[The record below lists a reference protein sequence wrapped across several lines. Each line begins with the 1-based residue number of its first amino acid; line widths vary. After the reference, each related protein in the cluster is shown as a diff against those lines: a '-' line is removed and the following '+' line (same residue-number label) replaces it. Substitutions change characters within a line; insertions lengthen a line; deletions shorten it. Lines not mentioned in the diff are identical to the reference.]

1 MTGLGQY
8 SVVGPDFLYVAPS
21 RTARAA
27 FSKESRMKFAGAA
40 KSTGNP
46 GRRRALQVGLAV
58 ICFSVVLQAAP
69 CVEAQQVS
77 AALRTSAPVPNA
89 VPDAPIPL
97 LSLAQTAGPAN
108 PQDGKLYLSLQQAFT
123 MALENNLDLQIEQ
136 IDQSIAEGGVPLAQ
150 GGGLPRPINFTIM
163 DAPAGVGGAGVP
175 LLSFSS
181 PGLAPASVDP
191 IPSTISSSYNTSRIL
206 ETAHSLSLGT
216 SPYSGGSLVPGF
228 DAQLLGRY
236 GWLRRNPQVS
246 LLTENPSSETPADK
260 AITDNTLGDTILTKG
275 FSPGTTVE
283 LGVNNFVQSFY
294 SGRSS
299 AVPFSHPNAYALIA
313 QPLFRNAGRA
323 NNTRFIAIAK
333 TNKKISSA
341 VLEQQMI
348 STIAGVDS
356 LYTDL
361 ISLQDEVKVQ
371 QQALTAAEQ
380 LLSNDRQQLDTGRLP
395 PIEVTRVESLVTST
409 QMLLEQAKALRD
421 QQDVILRTLIDP
433 RSLTGPI
440 AQPLEIVATDPLSP
454 PHAEVETP
462 LPELVKLALD
472 TRPDVR
478 QARLQI
484 LNGERQVAGSANAVK
499 PEIDIYG
506 TYETRGVVL
515 PGLLDTGGSTL
526 TGNTILD
533 QVPTGG
539 TRSSTLYEAGIQFYL
554 PVQNRVAKANL
565 MIDKATLRQQQL
577 RETQLESAVSAE
589 VRNAITALR
598 AAENAVAGAVKA
610 RELQEKLL
618 SAAQESFQAG
628 YGTNLAVIEQETY
641 LAQAQA
647 SEVVARAAWSKAA
660 VQLDRVTGQIL
671 DRTGIS
677 LKEGQQRNSPTR

>member
-1 MTGLGQY
+1 MMGLGHY
-8 SVVGPDFLYVAPS
+8 SVG
-21 RTARAA
+21 
-27 FSKESRMKFAGAA
+27 KG
-40 KSTGNP
+40 
-46 GRRRALQVGLAV
+46 RALQFGLAA
-58 ICFSVVLQAAP
+58 ICFSIVLWAAP
-69 CVEAQQVS
+69 CAEAQQVS
-77 AALRTSAPVPNA
+77 AALSTSAPLANA
-89 VPDAPIPL
+89 VPDAPTPL
-97 LSLAQTAGPAN
+97 LSLAQTAAQTTGPAN
-108 PQDGKLYLSLQQAFT
+108 PQDGKLYLSLRQAFK
-123 MALENNLDLQIEQ
+123 MALENNLDLEVEQ
-136 IDQSIAEGGVPLAQ
+136 IDQSIAEGSVPLAQ
-150 GGGLPRPINFTIM
+150 GGGLPRPINYTIM
-163 DAPAGVGGAGVP
+163 DAPAGMGGAAVP

-191 IPSTISSSYNTSRIL
+191 VPSTISSSYNTSRVL
-206 ETAHSLSLGT
+206 ETSHSLSLGT

-246 LLTENPSSETPADK
+246 LLTGTPSSETPADK

-299 AVPFSHPNAYALIA
+299 AVPFSHPNAYAMIA
-313 QPLFRNAGRA
+313 QPLFRNAGRG

-333 TNKKISSA
+333 TNKAISSA

-348 STIAGVDS
+348 GTVAGVDN
-356 LYTDL
+356 LYIDL
-361 ISLQDEVKVQ
+361 ISLQNEVKVQ

-380 LLSNDRQQLDTGRLP
+380 LLANDRQQLDVGRLP
-395 PIEVTRVESLVTST
+395 PIEVARAESLVTT
-409 QMLLEQAKALRD
+409 TRVLLEQSKALRD
-421 QQDVILRTLIDP
+421 QQEVILRTLIDP
-433 RSLTGPI
+433 RSLTGKD
-440 AQPLEIVATDPLSP
+440 AQLPDIVATDLLSP
-454 PHAEVETP
+454 PPVAAETP
-462 LPELVKLALD
+462 LPELVKRAWD

-484 LNGERQVAGSANAVK
+484 VNGERQVAGSANAAK

-506 TYETRGVVL
+506 NYETRGVVI

-526 TGNTILD
+526 TGNTLLE

-539 TRSSTLYEAGIQFYL
+539 NRSSTIYEAGIQFYL

-565 MIDKATLRQQQL
+565 SVDKAILRQQQL
-577 RETQLESAVSAE
+577 RETQLESAVAAE

-598 AAENAVAGAVKA
+598 AAENAAAAAVKA

-641 LAQAQA
+641 LAQAQS
-647 SEVVARAAWSKAA
+647 SEVVAKAAWSKAA
-660 VQLDRVTGQIL
+660 VQLDRVTGQML
-671 DRTGIS
+671 ERTGIS
-677 LKEGQQRNSPTR
+677 LKDGQAKAQPEQP